1 MGLKTGDEVEKHNEK
16 IEYSILKQG
25 SLWTNNTSV
34 PQTEGFNSPSLCPPK
49 NIHIYK
55 SHCV

>member
-1 MGLKTGDEVEKHNEK
+1 MGLKTGDEVEKHNLK
-16 IEYSILKQG
+16 IEYSILKKG

-34 PQTEGFNSPSLCPPK
+34 PQTGGLNSPFLCLPE

-55 SHCV
+55 SHYV